1 MSPDGVAP
9 ASQDAPAPCLE
20 HLWVETAFNV
30 TDAGTVAEVTCTRCG
45 GQSVTGGD
53 ELTGRA

>member
-1 MSPDGVAP
+1 MSGDGGEDRAP
-9 ASQDAPAPCLE
+9 GCVE
-20 HLWVETAFNV
+20 HLWVETAYNV

-53 ELTGRA
+53 QLTGRA

>member
-1 MSPDGVAP
+1 MSASATEDVAP
-9 ASQDAPAPCLE
+9 ACLE
-20 HLWVETAFNV
+20 HVWVETAFNV

-53 ELTGRA
+53 QLTGRA